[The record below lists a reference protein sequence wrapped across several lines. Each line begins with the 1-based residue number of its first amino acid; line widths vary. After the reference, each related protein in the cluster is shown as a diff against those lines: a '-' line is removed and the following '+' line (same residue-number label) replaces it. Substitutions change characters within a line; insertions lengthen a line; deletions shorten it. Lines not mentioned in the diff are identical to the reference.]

1 MTQKPLRSVFT
12 KITSLLSLRESR
24 GAIKVSAVAMDII
37 SYLLCSFGLKQNC
50 IWSLSFEHQKSRPL
64 TSLNSKKYTPHLAL
78 HIMPQEVAFD
88 LYDER
93 WRDCWVAATSTARQ
107 RKKQVDMDIQHRV
120 QRLIEDHGPQTDKP
134 LTLRVYGTMIKGF
147 CVINN
152 ERARALYFDSERV
165 VLMFAR
171 QPFTEDH
178 KIRLPTAK
186 RQRIEAAVTLDLDL
200 ARVEACEAFDWTQA
214 PLEQGAFLQ
223 LGEKMT
229 EEMLPSMEL
238 DLTMMPQLLDPSACE
253 VPQKTDGWLP
263 RFEAKEVNDKV
274 EANGQNDPDCK
285 IVAIEGPK
293 EVNLEDP
300 IVAGIGVDLETLAME
315 ASKRRARAG
324 HFLCPGL
331 VLGFDETATL
341 QTDDMNGETLRAR
354 STTQSYHEMM
364 EEDYQPVDHIGP
376 NLRLLVDPHS
386 SLYQE
391 VGIGMVLSEVPQMQ
405 SLLSGGSQNVHEDG
419 PFLAEADMKD
429 ASAAEA
435 AAMDSFLGDVVMQ
448 TDFLPPFQ
456 EQAPNSGVE
465 VQDDRTAEVGDIIRK
480 CLRSEA
486 NGVISFD
493 TIMRPGQAERATAAL
508 TFAAVLA
515 LASAGEL
522 AVQQAEPFSSILL
535 AEA

>member
-1 MTQKPLRSVFT
+1 M
-12 KITSLLSLRESR
+12 
-24 GAIKVSAVAMDII
+24 
-37 SYLLCSFGLKQNC
+37 
-50 IWSLSFEHQKSRPL
+50 
-64 TSLNSKKYTPHLAL
+64 
-78 HIMPQEVAFD
+78 
-88 LYDER
+88 
-93 WRDCWVAATSTARQ
+93 AATSTARQ

-152 ERARALYFDSERV
+152 ERARALYLDSERV

-238 DLTMMPQLLDPSACE
+238 DSAMMPQLLDPSACE
-253 VPQKTDGWLP
+253 VSHAQKTDGWLP
-263 RFEAKEVNDKV
+263 RFLEAKEVNDKL
-274 EANGQNDPDCK
+274 EGANGQNDPDCR

-293 EVNLEDP
+293 EVRNLEDP
-300 IVAGIGVDLETLAME
+300 IVAGIGIDLETLAME

-324 HFLCPGL
+324 NFLCPGL

-341 QTDDMNGETLRAR
+341 QTDDSAETLRAR

-386 SLYQE
+386 TLFQE

-405 SLLSGGSQNVHEDG
+405 SLLSGGSHNVHEDG
-419 PFLAEADMKD
+419 PCLAEADMKD

-456 EQAPNSGVE
+456 EHAPNSGVE

-508 TFAAVLA
+508 TFAALLA